1 MFMRNGTLLF
11 LLVIFLLGFSQ
22 TGSLDEVL
30 KIAHSHAV
38 KSDFDA
44 AFKALEIYK
53 KSKTNT
59 SPELKIIDNY
69 LAYYSYLNNGSKD
82 IKILEA
88 ALQKMQALL
97 NRKKHESDLLVKLYA
112 AKYLHVAYNGGT
124 WNESLAIAIEG
135 YSLKDFEQAM
145 SETKTDYLYDLGYLY
160 DKVGNS
166 FEGVK
171 FYKKS
176 LDLYIKQFGE
186 VNNDVALN
194 YNNLAF
200 AYTNVYN
207 QKNTIAY
214 YEKAAKIW
222 EKLNEKTID
231 DKDYLITVYNNLS
244 YQYIKYG
251 DNEKAKWANAKLK
264 YHYLKKYNSAESQT
278 SGRFIKSKLIYVFTN
293 ARIHLIS
300 NEPEKAEKLVEEV
313 LNDKKI
319 SFSTKEYLRYLLIC
333 FQEIADYYYEE
344 KKFSEVISI
353 CTKAI
358 EIAQQYNNQDFL
370 AEMNTKIALAY
381 LDLNQPENAISYI
394 GVAQKNTITTNFN
407 FNNYNIPL
415 IKASIL
421 AKNNKNSEAL
431 FLVKKNIE
439 QLVFELTKKK
449 KSIRAIQFNDVK
461 DLVSPQFIG
470 FFNKSGQL
478 YLNEYIRTK
487 DSKLLTI
494 SFNLFSISAALFNDY
509 YLKGEYNEDLNKYQ
523 TEITEGLL
531 NISVL
536 KSMTLKDK
544 ISLLNTIERN
554 ASQHLVKEFLKKI
567 HYSDNKNNQLVLEIK
582 DLKSELVFY
591 KSRQTTNKN
600 EADQNK
606 AKIIAIEKR
615 ISELM
620 RNTTETYQAM
630 EKTSVQNFDIQQVME
645 SVAKDET
652 IIKYYTLSDEVF
664 AVFLRSNAIEII
676 KIGKAAQLKQ
686 QVEILL
692 SSIKTIRQDYVAA
705 AALLFENLSLVTDS
719 KKLIVIPDGFLNY
732 LPFELLYDN
741 NNTQFLL
748 QRQVLSYDY
757 SLPIWLFNRNNSI
770 QVENKKLIAF
780 SPDYNYHSNN
790 EKRIGLSD
798 LKFAKTEAKAVA
810 ALFEGTCYSSAS
822 ATKQQFLNAIDE
834 YGLFHFSMHSLLNE
848 SDFNQSCLVFANNEK
863 LYFSEL
869 YGMNFPA
876 KMAVLSACDAGNG
889 TLKSGEGVMSIS
901 RALAYAGV
909 QSSVYSL
916 WQVPD
921 KETSE
926 IVVLFYEHLK
936 KGQSKDEALSNA
948 KRIFVKKNPL
958 KQHPY
963 YWAGFV
969 VNGNMSP
976 IVSTYNWWMYS
987 LVASSLLML
996 FFILRKRKLV

>member
-59 SPELKIIDNY
+59 SPVLKIIDNY

-88 ALQKMQALL
+88 ALQKMQALS
-97 NRKKHESDLLVKLYA
+97 NRNKHESDLLVKLYA
-112 AKYLHVAYNGGT
+112 AKYLHIAYNGGT
-124 WNESLAIAIEG
+124 WNESLAIAMEG

-166 FEGVK
+166 FEGIK

-194 YNNLAF
+194 YNNLAY

-222 EKLNEKTID
+222 EKLYEETVDNN
-231 DKDYLITVYNNLS
+231 DYLITVYNNLS

-381 LDLNQPENAISYI
+381 LDLNQPENALSYI
-394 GVAQKNTITTNFN
+394 GVAKENTITANFN

-415 IKASIL
+415 IKATIL
-421 AKNNKNSEAL
+421 AKNNNNSEAL

-439 QLVFELTKKK
+439 QLVFEL
-449 KSIRAIQFNDVK
+449 N
-461 DLVSPQFIG
+461 
-470 FFNKSGQL
+470 
-478 YLNEYIRTK
+478 
-487 DSKLLTI
+487 
-494 SFNLFSISAALFNDY
+494 
-509 YLKGEYNEDLNKYQ
+509 
-523 TEITEGLL
+523 
-531 NISVL
+531 
-536 KSMTLKDK
+536 
-544 ISLLNTIERN
+544 
-554 ASQHLVKEFLKKI
+554 
-567 HYSDNKNNQLVLEIK
+567 
-582 DLKSELVFY
+582 
-591 KSRQTTNKN
+591 
-600 EADQNK
+600 
-606 AKIIAIEKR
+606 
-615 ISELM
+615 
-620 RNTTETYQAM
+620 
-630 EKTSVQNFDIQQVME
+630 
-645 SVAKDET
+645 
-652 IIKYYTLSDEVF
+652 
-664 AVFLRSNAIEII
+664 
-676 KIGKAAQLKQ
+676 
-686 QVEILL
+686 
-692 SSIKTIRQDYVAA
+692 
-705 AALLFENLSLVTDS
+705 
-719 KKLIVIPDGFLNY
+719 
-732 LPFELLYDN
+732 
-741 NNTQFLL
+741 
-748 QRQVLSYDY
+748 
-757 SLPIWLFNRNNSI
+757 
-770 QVENKKLIAF
+770 
-780 SPDYNYHSNN
+780 
-790 EKRIGLSD
+790 
-798 LKFAKTEAKAVA
+798 
-810 ALFEGTCYSSAS
+810 
-822 ATKQQFLNAIDE
+822 
-834 YGLFHFSMHSLLNE
+834 
-848 SDFNQSCLVFANNEK
+848 
-863 LYFSEL
+863 
-869 YGMNFPA
+869 
-876 KMAVLSACDAGNG
+876 
-889 TLKSGEGVMSIS
+889 
-901 RALAYAGV
+901 
-909 QSSVYSL
+909 
-916 WQVPD
+916 
-921 KETSE
+921 
-926 IVVLFYEHLK
+926 
-936 KGQSKDEALSNA
+936 
-948 KRIFVKKNPL
+948 
-958 KQHPY
+958 
-963 YWAGFV
+963 
-969 VNGNMSP
+969 
-976 IVSTYNWWMYS
+976 
-987 LVASSLLML
+987 
-996 FFILRKRKLV
+996 